1 MSRAIILLALLAASC
16 AGFPAPEAEQT
27 ALRDRQDEAGMRGH
41 GWALLARVGRTGLAG
56 WHPLGEAFASG
67 AGRFRLVEEPG
78 HAGVPARQASG
89 APLLSQV
96 LFNDAA
102 FRHIR
107 ANRLFSRARLDAI
120 NLGFGPA
127 TALTAREIPAFPR
140 DAMALKPVWAVIHAG
155 GLTPVSVWD
164 GPGDPE
170 AANLPAGWPRE
181 VRVDPAGIA
190 GVSLARFF
198 HVPIAAADLAAVRA
212 IDPSAR
218 AGDHL
223 ALLALHVTS
232 KEIPDWIWATFWWHD
247 RPDAGPFAAG
257 RPAALAG
264 PWRNYLM
271 DVAYSMETPR
281 EADGAP
287 NVAFNPYVEMF
298 PAGARSNCMTCH
310 QGAVWTPAG
319 APPFLPVTRGA
330 RRSDDPLFA
339 AGTRLDFMWSIATEA
354 R

>member
-1 MSRAIILLALLAASC
+1 MILLALLAASC
-16 AGFPAPEAEQT
+16 ASFPAPEAEQL
-27 ALRDRQDEAGMRGH
+27 AMRDREDAPAMRGH
-41 GWALLARVGRTGLAG
+41 AWALLARVSRTGLAG
-56 WHPLGEAFASG
+56 WHPLGDAFESG
-67 AGRFRLVEEPG
+67 AASFRLVEEPD

-96 LFNDAA
+96 LFNGPA

-107 ANRLFSRARLDAI
+107 ANRLFQRSRLDAI
-120 NLGFGPA
+120 NLSFGAA
-127 TALTAREIPAFPR
+127 TPLAAREIPAFPR
-140 DAMALKPVWAVIHAG
+140 EAMALKLIWAVVHAR
-155 GLTPVSVWD
+155 GLTPLSIWD
-164 GPGDPE
+164 GAGDPN

-181 VRVDPAGIA
+181 VRVDPEAGAA
-190 GVSLARFF
+190 GAVPLYRFF
-198 HVPIAAADLAAVRA
+198 HLPIAAADLAAIRA
-212 IDPSAR
+212 IDPSAA

-223 ALLALHVTS
+223 VLLAMHVTS

-247 RPDAGPFAAG
+247 RPGAGPFAAG

-281 EADGAP
+281 EQDGAP
-287 NVAFNPYVEMF
+287 NIAFNPYIEMF

-310 QGAVWTPAG
+310 QSAVWTPAG

-330 RRSDDPLFA
+330 RRPNDPRFA
-339 AGTRLDFMWSIATEA
+339 TGTRLDFMWSIATEA